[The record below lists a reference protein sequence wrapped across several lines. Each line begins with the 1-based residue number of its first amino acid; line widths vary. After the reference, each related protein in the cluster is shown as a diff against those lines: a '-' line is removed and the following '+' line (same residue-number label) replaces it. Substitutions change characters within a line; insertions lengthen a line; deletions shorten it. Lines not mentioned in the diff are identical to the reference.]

1 MVIGQTHLVGKL
13 SFHSGIDLV
22 VRSKANPKI
31 CAVANGLVTMRTF
44 NGKTSY
50 GNGIEIMHTLEDGT
64 VIFTFYAHMK
74 DNSITVSVGDTVQAG
89 QVIGE
94 MGKTGAATGEHLHF
108 EVRTASGYGH
118 HIDPYSFLF
127 GKKEE

>member
-1 MVIGQTHLVGKL
+1 MVIGQTHLLGQL

-31 CAVANGLVTMRTF
+31 CAVADGLVTMRTY

-50 GNGIEIMHTLEDGT
+50 GNGIEIMHTYENGT
-64 VIFTFYAHMK
+64 VLFTFYAHMK
-74 DNSITVSVGDTVQAG
+74 DDSITVNVGDRVVAG

-94 MGKTGAATGEHLHF
+94 MG
-108 EVRTASGYGH
+108 RTRSSNRRSS
-118 HIDPYSFLF
+118 SF
-127 GKKEE
+127 